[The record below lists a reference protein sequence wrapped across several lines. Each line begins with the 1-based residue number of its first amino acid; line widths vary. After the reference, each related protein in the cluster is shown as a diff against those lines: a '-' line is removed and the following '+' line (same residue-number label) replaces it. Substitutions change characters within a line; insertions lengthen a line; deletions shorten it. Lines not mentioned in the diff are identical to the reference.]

1 MCRPE
6 VARCHHAGFTRA
18 SCRRLLMAECIARGA
33 TRCLFVPPTTTTTLP
48 PQCHSDADCQD
59 ANLCNGL
66 EACVT
71 GTCVPG
77 SPALCSDGVPALWLG
92 TATSASGGYV
102 NIGATLCAVGSAL
115 TGQFTCEPGTN
126 ACLATQGT
134 ISGTIVGADAYYPR
148 VSFPDGS
155 YCLFGGQVSGL
166 TLSGGY
172 TCYDSSGSV
181 VYDEGAYY
189 LIRCPSTTTTTT
201 SSTTPTTT
209 STATVSTTHATMS
222 TSNTTSSIC
231 KSCTT
236 SLNLP

>member
-1 MCRPE
+1 
-6 VARCHHAGFTRA
+6 
-18 SCRRLLMAECIARGA
+18 MAECIARGA

-115 TGQFTCEPGTN
+115 TGQFACEPGTN
-126 ACLATQGT
+126 SCLATQGT
-134 ISGTIVGADAYYPR
+134 ITGTIVGSDAYYPH
-148 VSFPDGS
+148 VTFPDGS
-155 YCLFGGQVSGL
+155 YCDFFGQVSGL
-166 TLSGGY
+166 TLSGTY
-172 TCYDSSGSV
+172 TCYDYSGFYGDQGTYSV
-181 VYDEGAYY
+181 T
-189 LIRCPSTTTTTT
+189 RCP
-201 SSTTPTTT
+201 
-209 STATVSTTHATMS
+209 
-222 TSNTTSSIC
+222 
-231 KSCTT
+231 
-236 SLNLP
+236 